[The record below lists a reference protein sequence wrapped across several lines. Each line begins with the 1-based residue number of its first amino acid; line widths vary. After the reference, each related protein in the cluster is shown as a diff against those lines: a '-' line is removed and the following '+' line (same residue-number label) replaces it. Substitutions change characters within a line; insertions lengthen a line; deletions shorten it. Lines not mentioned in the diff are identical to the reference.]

1 MDCSTSSSPVFHYLS
16 KFVQTH
22 VHWVNDALQPSYIL
36 PPLSHP
42 VLNLSQH
49 QGLFQWVGSSHQV
62 TKVFGAST
70 SASILPMNIQGWF
83 SLGWTGWI
91 SLLSKGLSSIFSSI
105 TFQKH
110 QFFSTQ
116 PSLWSNSHI
125 HTWLLEEPELWLLNV
140 HILFSHPLST
150 RHFAHFKLSVSYTW
164 LIKHL
169 FAKKKKKTT

>member
-36 PPLSHP
+36 SPLSHP

-91 SLLSKGLSSIFSSI
+91 SLLSKGLSSIFSS
-105 TFQKH
+105 TTVQKH
-110 QFFSTQ
+110 QFFNAQ
-116 PSLWSNSHI
+116 PFFIFQLLHLRVQLWRSAGFSYR
-125 HTWLLEEPELWLLNV
+125 TSAGLGKQRLLEGT
-140 HILFSHPLST
+140 S
-150 RHFAHFKLSVSYTW
+150 
-164 LIKHL
+164 
-169 FAKKKKKTT
+169 KTLCTPGPRRK